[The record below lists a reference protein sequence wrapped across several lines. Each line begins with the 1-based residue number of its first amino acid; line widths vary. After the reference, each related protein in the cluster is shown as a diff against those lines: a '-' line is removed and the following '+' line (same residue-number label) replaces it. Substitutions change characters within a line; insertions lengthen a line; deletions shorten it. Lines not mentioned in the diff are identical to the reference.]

1 MAKKVKKPISKPKKK
16 GSSKKKKSGNIFT
29 KILVIIIVLVLVA
42 FFAFRF
48 IGGIKNSAQITDNHN
63 IDKKEVV
70 KKEKVDK
77 KEKTS
82 KKELKETT
90 KIVERNISG
99 SWMSSSEGAILIM
112 KDHDYRIDFMGVD
125 SDAPIIGSYSVEGD
139 IITFVNKKDPC
150 IDAKGLY
157 EVSYKDKEISFKC
170 KSDNCLQ
177 RKSAL
182 TTEWEWIDIDE

>member
-1 MAKKVKKPISKPKKK
+1 MAKKAPKPASNPKKK

-29 KILVIIIVLVLVA
+29 KILVIVIVLVLIT
-42 FFAFRF
+42 FFAFKY
-48 IGGIKNSAQITDNHN
+48 IAGPNNNVQHIDNQKVNS
-63 IDKKEVV
+63 KETV
-70 KKEKVDK
+70 
-77 KEKTS
+77 S
-82 KKELKETT
+82 KKEIKETT
-90 KIVERNISG
+90 KIVERNITG

-125 SDAPIIGSYSVEGD
+125 SDQPIIGTYKVDGD
-139 IITFVNKKDPC
+139 NITFVNKKDPC
-150 IDAKGLY
+150 AEAKGLY

-177 RKSAL
+177 RKSTL